1 MRNQVLQFPCISTYS
16 EMYIS
21 VFSPNVEKCG
31 KNADQN
37 NSEYGQFLGSE
48 TQFGMVLIQVGILK
62 QSSGIWFL
70 HDVNVQAYWK
80 ISRVEFV
87 NGNLRSVPADLA
99 AYFKLM

>member
-1 MRNQVLQFPCISTYS
+1 
-16 EMYIS
+16 MYLS

-31 KNADQN
+31 KNVDQN
-37 NSEYGQFLGSE
+37 NSEYGHFLGSE

-70 HDVNVQAYWK
+70 QEVNVQAYWK

-87 NGNLRSVPADLA
+87 NRNLRNVPADLSS
-99 AYFKLM
+99 YFQLM